1 MENRALSCFQ
11 SRGPLFF
18 FVASL
23 PFSLS
28 LSLPPFLPPFFF
40 SLFMYICLY
49 IFFFY
54 SFLNSFFLRLSLFR
68 WSRLRVRKARGLF
81 SGVRFVWCTE
91 LNRVYID
98 GDWCVELVDAVIFFC
113 SVCLIEIIQFCRMNC
128 ECICLSLVSFVQF
141 FLRTGLSLKVCLFI
155 MFMKNIVNRY
165 YNNRSNYD
173 NFLFY
178 YIFALIFLPDNYM
191 M

>member
-1 MENRALSCFQ
+1 MERKTALSRVFNLV
-11 SRGPLFF
+11 GPFSF
-18 FVASL
+18 SL
-23 PFSLS
+23 RLSFSLS
-28 LSLPPFLPPFFF
+28 LSLSLPLFLPPSLFF
-40 SLFMYICLY
+40 SLYIY
-49 IFFFY
+49 MFIFFFY

-81 SGVRFVWCTE
+81 SSVRFVWCTE
-91 LNRVYID
+91 LNRMYID

-173 NFLFY
+173 NFFFIIYLH
-178 YIFALIFLPDNYM
+178 
-191 M
+191 